1 MATRRC
7 GARRRPRISSR
18 CVARERSI
26 PVKPIVFF
34 GMLACSAAAFG
45 VAEKQAIRVVRD
57 IAYEVKVGQATDKNK
72 LDLYLPRDAK
82 GVPVIVSLYGGGLTA
97 GDKKG
102 QAFVGQRFASA
113 GIATAVANYRLTPEV
128 AHPVHVQDAAAA
140 FAWVKR
146 HIAEYGGN
154 PDQVFVIGHSAGA
167 YLAALLATD
176 ERYLA
181 AHSLSQ
187 RDIRGVVPVSG
198 FYWVER
204 TGVAPDRDKRIW
216 GSDERAWVDASP
228 AHHLQAHVPPM
239 LVLDAD
245 GDDEWRRVQ
254 NAEAVEAMRK
264 AGNSRVE
271 IVQIEGRTHNT
282 IWSRLNEDSDE
293 VSDRIV
299 QFVRKVSG
307 DRATF

>member
-1 MATRRC
+1 M
-7 GARRRPRISSR
+7 
-18 CVARERSI
+18 
-26 PVKPIVFF
+26 KPIVFF
-34 GMLACSAAAFG
+34 GVLASFASLAGA
-45 VAEKQAIRVVRD
+45 AEKQAVRVVPD
-57 IAYEVKVGQATDKNK
+57 IPYQVKIGEATEKNK

-82 GVPVIVSLYGGGLTA
+82 GVPVIVSFYGGGLTA

-113 GIATAVANYRLTPEV
+113 GVATAVANYRLTPEV
-128 AHPVHVQDAAAA
+128 RHPVHVQDAAAA
-140 FAWVKR
+140 FAWVKQ

-154 PDQVFVIGHSAGA
+154 PDQIFVIGHSAGA
-167 YLAALLATD
+167 YLAALLSTD

-181 AHSLSQ
+181 AHKLSL

-204 TGVAPDRDKRIW
+204 SGVGPDRDKRIW
-216 GSDERAWVDASP
+216 GTDEKAWVDASP
-228 AHHLQAHVPPM
+228 AHHLNSHVPPM
-239 LVLDAD
+239 LVLYTD

-254 NAEAVEAMRK
+254 NAEAADALRK

-271 IVQIEGRTHNT
+271 IAEIKGRTHNT
-282 IWSRLNEDSDE
+282 IWSRLNEDGDE

-299 QFVRKVSG
+299 QFVRKLTG
-307 DRATF
+307 TPPTF